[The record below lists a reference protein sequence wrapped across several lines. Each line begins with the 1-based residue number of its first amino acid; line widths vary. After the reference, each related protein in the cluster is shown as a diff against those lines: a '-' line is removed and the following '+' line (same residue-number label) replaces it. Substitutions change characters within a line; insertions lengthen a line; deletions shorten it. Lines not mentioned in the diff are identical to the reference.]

1 MTDAVDLDKLKA
13 EIDAIGEKIKSLKS
27 ATGEVDKDGI
37 AAAVASLVAAKK
49 TYADNNNG
57 IGVDGKPFEEPLTK
71 AQKKAKAKAEAGAA
85 PGPAKPVRPSEIRH
99 PLALALAPALGSIA
113 SMEWNRKLT
122 FMNHLR
128 HTSTLAGARCR
139 FERRTQESRQKG
151 RSQGQEGCCQGR
163 RS

>member
-13 EIDAIGEKIKSLKS
+13 EIDAIGERIKSLKS

-99 PLALALAPALGSIA
+99 PLALALDLALA
-113 SMEWNRKLT
+113 LVVRYHPWNGIG
-122 FMNHLR
+122 N
-128 HTSTLAGARCR
+128 
-139 FERRTQESRQKG
+139 
-151 RSQGQEGCCQGR
+151 
-163 RS
+163 